1 MKIYITLFLLLP
13 LSLYAQ
19 TDFEKTFKDYNVTG
33 SITIYDLD
41 KDLWIY
47 SDENDS
53 KIGTLP
59 ASTFKIINSLIALE
73 TGIIKDE
80 KQLIKWVGIQNVDT
94 VRYGYRPDIYKNMS
108 LAEAFDK
115 SAVWVHLE
123 IAKRVGREKYKSYLK
138 RCDYGN
144 QDFSE
149 PGTDFWNFGAFKISP
164 VEQINFLKKLYE
176 GTLPFSKRTI
186 SIVKKIMVT
195 EVGANYVIRAKTG
208 MGILAD
214 QSIGWWVGYVETKG
228 NVYFFSTRI
237 RTDSTKFS
245 AKFAGDRKALT
256 KSILKQLGVLD
267 IAY

>member
-1 MKIYITLFLLLP
+1 MKLYITVLLLLP
-13 LSLYAQ
+13 LSLYSQ
-19 TDFEKTFKDYNVTG
+19 TRFEKTFKDYNVKG
-33 SITIYDLD
+33 SITVYDLE

-94 VRYGYRPDIYKNMS
+94 VHYGYRPDIYKNIS

-123 IAKRVGREKYKSYLK
+123 IAKRVGREKYKYYLK
-138 RCDYGN
+138 RCGYGN

-149 PGTDFWNFGAFKISP
+149 EGVDFWNFGAFKISP
-164 VEQINFLKKLYE
+164 IEQINFLKNLYA
-176 GTLPFSKRTI
+176 GNLPFSKRTI

-214 QSIGWWVGYVETKG
+214 QSIGWWVGYIETKG
-228 NVYFFSTRI
+228 NVYFFATRL
-237 RTDSTKFS
+237 RADS
-245 AKFAGDRKALT
+245 AKFSDKFAQDRKAFT
-256 KSILKQLGVLD
+256 KSILKQLGILD